1 MNRRIWAAVLA
12 TVGVMGTT
20 SVLQHT
26 DAWRTNV
33 ASARRELADRGGPA
47 WRWAVGHRDA
57 IGVGTAAIGVLLL
70 VGLRL
75 RRRPERRGHAAPWQ
89 QVIEMA
95 TSGQEIDEI
104 ARATHLAQ
112 DAVRI
117 LLTPVPLDPALPPG
131 RTFRHDRPVP
141 VPSPGRRKPGRRR

>member
-1 MNRRIWAAVLA
+1 MNRQIWAAVLV
-12 TVGVMGTT
+12 TVGLMGAT

-33 ASARRELADRGGPA
+33 ASARRELAELGGPA
-47 WRWAVGHRDA
+47 WRWAAEDRDA

-70 VGLRL
+70 VGIR
-75 RRRPERRGHAAPWQ
+75 RRRPERRGQAAPWQ

-141 VPSPGRRKPGRRR
+141 APSPVRPKPGRRR